1 MKINKEAINSA
12 REYIRNKFPKIAIAN
27 QNYFILYT
35 PRSGSN
41 MVCKILE
48 KAGIGKPIEAFS
60 PHTNFHNKMN
70 WNIDYSDPY
79 QFMAKVIDYQTVNGI
94 LGMKFSVM
102 LFHEFLRVAHQLL
115 GDGFKGLNDFE
126 VTEVFFPDARYI
138 HIQRKDKVKQAISLA
153 KALQNGI
160 WIEREDE
167 DQEYKKYLMPAL
179 YDQEHIECC
188 FDYSLSGDVFW
199 IHHLRKYN
207 VPHLSLFYEDIIS
220 NYDEKINEIFKF
232 IGVKEKQV
240 PSPKTHRQANK
251 QSDKWMIR
259 FIEETNWLKNEEI
272 QRAIDE
278 SDIEGLYYLR
288 SNMLITNRKQTRER
302 VMPATR
308 YKSVRSL
315 AFRIKRKLLSFFSK

>member
-1 MKINKEAINSA
+1 
-12 REYIRNKFPKIAIAN
+12 
-27 QNYFILYT
+27 
-35 PRSGSN
+35 
-41 MVCKILE
+41 
-48 KAGIGKPIEAFS
+48 
-60 PHTNFHNKMN
+60 
-70 WNIDYSDPY
+70 
-79 QFMAKVIDYQTVNGI
+79 
-94 LGMKFSVM
+94 
-102 LFHEFLRVAHQLL
+102 
-115 GDGFKGLNDFE
+115 
-126 VTEVFFPDARYI
+126 
-138 HIQRKDKVKQAISLA
+138 VKQAISLA

-220 NYDEKINEIFKF
+220 NYDE
-232 IGVKEKQV
+232 
-240 PSPKTHRQANK
+240 THRQANK

-278 SDIEGLYYLR
+278 SAIEGLYYLR